1 MNSSGEVKVKAMTS
15 VEAAAISR
23 QAQAVGFAAEGG
35 VMHALVD
42 CACGAVIYRE
52 VSAARL
58 PAEVLLSYV
67 LVYSTLAFGLQWMLG
82 LFSDLRGAHR
92 ALAAAGPW
100 LTAAGVIA
108 GSVSAWTGAALA
120 GVGNACFHVGVAGAL
135 LPRCAGRA
143 LEPGIFV
150 GAGALGIFAGVWM
163 GAHVSGWQGVMV
175 ALLVAAGIRLWLL
188 LPREEKARSPRA
200 ETEQVPWG
208 LAIVV
213 ALFVSVVIRSVV
225 AGVLTAGWRSSVP
238 AGLALAVAAGCGK
251 CLGGWLADRF
261 GWQRT
266 AALALVASA
275 PLVFAGLQDLPLAV
289 CGMLLFQSTMPVT
302 LAGTYAVMPRWPG
315 FAFGLPSLALLVGAL
330 PGFTPWLRLH
340 PSLVNSLLI
349 PVILVSA
356 ALLWFGLGLG
366 WGPRGPQFSEA
377 NNHQAYL

>member
-275 PLVFAGLQDLPLAV
+275 PLVFAGLQVPAPGSLRDAAIPEHD
-289 CGMLLFQSTMPVT
+289 
-302 LAGTYAVMPRWPG
+302 AGHPG
-315 FAFGLPSLALLVGAL
+315 RHLC
-330 PGFTPWLRLH
+330 R
-340 PSLVNSLLI
+340 N
-349 PVILVSA
+349 A
-356 ALLWFGLGLG
+356 ALARVRFWSSQPGVARGRTPGVHALAAPAPFAGELSVDTGNPGLSGVAVVRAGARLG
-366 WGPRGPQFSEA
+366 TAWAAIF
-377 NNHQAYL
+377 